1 MGLWTELHALTIL
14 PAFVVYIVIALII
27 ARLVRGKSERVKY
40 IPLQII
46 TVMLLIL
53 EIIKQIV
60 SVENGVYNLYSLP
73 FHYCSLFLYLLP
85 FHSFYKGNHRKIVNS
100 AAFGCLASLFFFML
114 VMPAVVYSDGA
125 ISGLADNFMSFHTVV
140 FHNLVCLYFL
150 LVVAMKLYEFN
161 RSLDLKVMA
170 VFLAIYVVIAT
181 VLSHTLEVNFHNLYR
196 CNLAIVEDIR
206 LQIIEAIGWAGQVI
220 YVVVMFILTILFA
233 YAAYFLTQLV
243 LSLISRTARKIKTRT

>member
-1 MGLWTELHALTIL
+1 
-14 PAFVVYIVIALII
+14 
-27 ARLVRGKSERVKY
+27 
-40 IPLQII
+40 
-46 TVMLLIL
+46 
-53 EIIKQIV
+53 
-60 SVENGVYNLYSLP
+60 
-73 FHYCSLFLYLLP
+73 
-85 FHSFYKGNHRKIVNS
+85 
-100 AAFGCLASLFFFML
+100 ML